1 MKKNLLAFGAA
12 AFVLTSLVSVALAE
26 DNAFTKFG
34 RGMANIVIAP
44 AEIYAQP
51 VLLSQTNEITTALF
65 AGLLKGISMFVV
77 REVVGVYDVI
87 TFPIPIPKGYK
98 PVFTPATTFSDW
110 STRYTQN

>member
-1 MKKNLLAFGAA
+1 MKKNILILAVVVWMFAGWVSM
-12 AFVLTSLVSVALAE
+12 AFADDS
-26 DNAFTKFG
+26 AFTKFG
-34 RGMANIVIAP
+34 RGMANILISP

-51 VLLSQTNEITTALF
+51 VLLSQTNEIPTALF
-65 AGLLKGISMFVV
+65 GGLLKGISMFIV

-110 STRYTQN
+110 STRYTQS